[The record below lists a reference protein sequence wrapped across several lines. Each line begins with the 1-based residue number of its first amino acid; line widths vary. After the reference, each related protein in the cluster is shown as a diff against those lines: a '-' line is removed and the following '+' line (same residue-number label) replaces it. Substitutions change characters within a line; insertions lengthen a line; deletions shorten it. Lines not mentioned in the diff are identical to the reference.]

1 MILKHGCLR
10 QFNCADG
17 SCIPLDFR
25 CDSWVDCEDATAS
38 DEANCTFLDMS
49 NIKVKR

>member
-1 MILKHGCLR
+1 
-10 QFNCADG
+10 
-17 SCIPLDFR
+17 
-25 CDSWVDCEDATAS
+25 VDCEDATVS